1 MKADFLFELGTEEL
15 PSSAVEKLGNLL
27 LENLCEEFKKLNLNF
42 NKTEAF
48 ATPRRLGAKINE
60 LDCITPQSIKIN
72 WGPSTS
78 IAFDSSGNLTKAG
91 EAFAKKFKL
100 DRDAVSYT
108 HLTLPTNSGV

>member
-42 NKTEAF
+42 KKTEAF

-60 LDCITPQSIKIN
+60 LDCIHH
-72 WGPSTS
+72 
-78 IAFDSSGNLTKAG
+78 KAL
-91 EAFAKKFKL
+91 K
-100 DRDAVSYT
+100 
-108 HLTLPTNSGV
+108 